1 MYSCVSGAAKDVGKP
16 NTLLLAVAAAAAA
29 AGTHIDVSRLSHGL
43 QEAGANSYHCELLQ
57 KPLLQVPIWAWATVA
72 GPLPPNVHSTGTVA
86 LVEGR
91 ALLPVENP
99 L

>member
-1 MYSCVSGAAKDVGKP
+1 MLANQTHCCWLWQQ
-16 NTLLLAVAAAAAA
+16 LLLA